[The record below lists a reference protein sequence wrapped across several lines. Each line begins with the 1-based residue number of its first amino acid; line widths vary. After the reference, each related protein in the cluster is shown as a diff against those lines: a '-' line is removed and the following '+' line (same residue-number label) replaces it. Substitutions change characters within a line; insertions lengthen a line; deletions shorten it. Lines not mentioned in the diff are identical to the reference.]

1 MKRKFLTK
9 TARSQKQ
16 SISAFRDPFKLIPV
30 NDIAKIADTFTR
42 NEIMTS
48 NEIRQK
54 IGMKPSKD
62 PKADK
67 LINSNISQPN
77 EGNDQSTDTQVNE
90 GGNNQNGEV

>member
-16 SISAFRDPFKLIPV
+16 SILFFRDPFRLVPI
-30 NDIAKIADTFTR
+30 NDIAEIADKMTR

-62 PKADK
+62 PKADE
-67 LINSNISQPN
+67 LRNSNLSAPKGGRTAPS
-77 EGNDQSTDTQVNE
+77 ESE
-90 GGNNQNGEV
+90 GGNVQNGSEV